1 MDLWLGIQT
10 NYEKRKETLLEAP
23 CSKITKE
30 VVDEW
35 FNNYK
40 AFLSKRNLL
49 DKPHKIYN
57 TDETGFTMGSKAGV
71 VVGPTRQR
79 YTEDIPHLSGGS
91 TKQRMTA

>member
-57 TDETGFTMGSKAGV
+57 TDETGWFHNG
-71 VVGPTRQR
+71 
-79 YTEDIPHLSGGS
+79 E
-91 TKQRMTA
+91 